1 MGLLQRET
9 RLAGASKSKESG
21 AEGEYNTYNMRVSLF
36 LRSRKMPT
44 WTAKTM
50 MATTRAPRKALRL
63 IPWKPWA
70 LPALPSGS
78 SDVVLSGVLVAV
90 VDDRM
95 LDAAEL
101 AVDVMSEEAL
111 VDELEESV
119 VDDIVAASPGR
130 VVGVGEVQ

>member
-1 MGLLQRET
+1 
-9 RLAGASKSKESG
+9 
-21 AEGEYNTYNMRVSLF
+21 
-36 LRSRKMPT
+36 MPT

-50 MATTRAPRKALRL
+50 MATTRAPRNALRL

-119 VDDIVAASPGR
+119 VDDIVEASPGR